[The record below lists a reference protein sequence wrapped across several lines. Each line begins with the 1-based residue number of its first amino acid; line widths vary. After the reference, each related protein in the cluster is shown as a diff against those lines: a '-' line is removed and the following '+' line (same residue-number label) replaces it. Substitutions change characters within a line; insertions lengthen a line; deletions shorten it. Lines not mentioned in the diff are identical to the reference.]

1 MYELLL
7 ICLTLSALLTG
18 NALMSLV
25 METVWRLFEPA
36 LRKVSAGLRA
46 EILFTLRIGAPA
58 ISLIAIAA
66 VVVPSFITH
75 EPYGTGETVSFK
87 LGLLAFLSATGIGL
101 TMSRAQRSLFATRSL
116 LRRWLS
122 SATRIQLDG
131 VNTPTFS
138 FPHAFP
144 IIAVVGTLKPRLF
157 IAERVLESLTPEEL
171 SAAIAHECGHLAA
184 HDNLKRSLLRAC
196 RDVLLVVPCGRSLD
210 SEWAEAAEGAADE
223 HAARQSP
230 LTALNLASALVKIAK
245 MIPVKGGQAQ
255 LPLGV
260 FLVGVEGRR
269 GVKARVRRLVD
280 LASSDYRQR
289 WVNSIPAKILPA
301 GALCFLVA
309 IGIAVASNSHV
320 LISVHSLIEDVVRV
334 LC

>member
-7 ICLTLSALLTG
+7 ICLSLSALLAG

-25 METVWRLFEPA
+25 METVWRIFEPA
-36 LRKVSAGLRA
+36 LRRVSAGLRA

-58 ISLIAIAA
+58 ISFIAIAA
-66 VVVPSFITH
+66 VFVPSFLAH
-75 EPYGTGETVSFK
+75 EPYGTGETVGFK
-87 LGLLAFLSATGIGL
+87 LGLLAFLSAAGIGL
-101 TMSRAQRSLFATRSL
+101 TLSRAQRSWFATRSL

-122 SATRIQLDG
+122 SARQIQLDG

-144 IIAVVGTLKPRLF
+144 IIAVVGTLRPRLF
-157 IAERVLESLTPEEL
+157 IAERVLESLTSEEL
-171 SAAIAHECGHLAA
+171 AAALAHECGHLAA

-196 RDVLLVVPCGRSLD
+196 RDVLLLVPCGRSLD
-210 SEWAEAAEGAADE
+210 TEWAEAAEGAADE

-245 MIPVKGGQAQ
+245 MIPGKGQAQ
-255 LPLGV
+255 LPVGV

-280 LASSDYRQR
+280 LASTDYRQH

-301 GALCFLVA
+301 AALCFLVA
-309 IGIAVASNSHV
+309 MGIAVASNSNV
-320 LISVHSLIEDVVRV
+320 LISVHGLIEDVVRV